1 MPKRSRTYWRARWGW
16 RYLWTD
22 PWTCTH
28 RVICRSA
35 AGRLPLCAGTLGSRF
50 SLSRRG
56 LHSYLKHY
64 NGMVSMPFNKSGVW
78 DILEVRLHHTKQLKT
93 IRNWD
98 RVVSLVEAFL
108 VLTSHKS
115 ILVAR
120 SLSKRSTIIFLVTA
134 SRHIFNLHSVLFF
147 IREGGFFYFYRQDV
161 GHAYCQAVF
170 TPTKSE
176 SHFALKI
183 GIYTSQI
190 RIGLNSK
197 LHFNYIPLKQCRLC
211 VHFTGCGHTLT
222 TNVAFTYSEALHCA
236 VGCLG
241 LSLDSRTLVAFLQQT
256 DCLSVVGS
264 VKGYSHIPPNMWFLL
279 FVCFF
284 FLSTVKYSAVK
295 IFCFSPKPWKL
306 SDDE

>member
-1 MPKRSRTYWRARWGW
+1 MEA
-16 RYLWTD
+16 
-22 PWTCTH
+22 
-28 RVICRSA
+28 
-35 AGRLPLCAGTLGSRF
+35 
-50 SLSRRG
+50 
-56 LHSYLKHY
+56 
-64 NGMVSMPFNKSGVW
+64 
-78 DILEVRLHHTKQLKT
+78 RLHHTKQLKT

-98 RVVSLVEAFL
+98 RVVSLAEAFL

-197 LHFNYIPLKQCRLC
+197 LHFNSIPLKQCRLC
-211 VHFTGCGHTLT
+211 IHFTGCEHTLT
-222 TNVAFTYSEALHCA
+222 TNVAFTYSEALHWA
-236 VGCLG
+236 VGSLTVGCLG
-241 LSLDSRTLVAFLQQT
+241 LSLDSRTSVAFLQQT

-264 VKGYSHIPPNMWFLL
+264 VKGYSHIPLTCDFYCLFL
-279 FVCFF
+279 FSFF
-284 FLSTVKYSAVK
+284 FQL
-295 IFCFSPKPWKL
+295 
-306 SDDE
+306 